1 MSTAIEAAG
10 NTVST
15 SKSVKKVA
23 VKQKPIAKRAT
34 RPPAAK
40 ARKSASP
47 AKAAKPVTAAI
58 AAKTGY
64 AAGPAPKAGEFRGA
78 RIALLAT
85 RWNLD
90 VVDALLHGA
99 RECLRD
105 WGVADKH
112 VEEFRAPGAFELPL
126 AASAL
131 MKSGKFDGVIVLGAV
146 IRGDTPHF
154 EFVAGECSRGLR
166 EAAQKYQ
173 TALGFGVLTVNTPA
187 QAAER
192 CQPGRGNKGYEAAEA
207 TLEMIRLLDAIN
219 D

>member
-1 MSTAIEAAG
+1 MST
-10 NTVST
+10 
-15 SKSVKKVA
+15 KKT
-23 VKQKPIAKRAT
+23 AKA
-34 RPPAAK
+34 PAAK
-40 ARKSASP
+40 RPAAKTASAKPARKRLAAPASA
-47 AKAAKPVTAAI
+47 AASGLRATIAAGPV
-58 AAKTGY
+58 AKTGY
-64 AAGPAPKAGEFRGA
+64 AASPAPGKDEFRHV

-85 RWNLD
+85 RWNLE
-90 VVDALLHGA
+90 VVDALLTGA

-105 WGVADKH
+105 WGVQDKH

-131 MKSGKFDGVIVLGAV
+131 MKSGRYDGVVVLGAV

-166 EAAQKYQ
+166 EASQKHQ

-192 CQPGRGNKGYEAAEA
+192 CAPGKTNKGYEAAEA
-207 TLEMIRLLDAIN
+207 TLEMIRLLDAI
-219 D
+219 DD